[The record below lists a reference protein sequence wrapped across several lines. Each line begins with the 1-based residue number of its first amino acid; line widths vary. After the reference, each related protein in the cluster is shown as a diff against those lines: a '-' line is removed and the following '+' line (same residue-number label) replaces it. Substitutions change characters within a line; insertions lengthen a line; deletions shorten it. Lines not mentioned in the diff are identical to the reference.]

1 MNVMDWIT
9 FSIVIAC
16 LLVSAFFSA
25 SETALTGASRASML
39 RLSKQGNREAG
50 VVSSLFAMRE
60 RMIGALLLG
69 NNIANIG
76 ASALATGIFTAWFGE
91 VGVLYATGVMTV
103 LVVIFAEVLP
113 KTIAINAPDRVS
125 LLVARP
131 MKLMVYLL
139 GPLLTMIEAIVAVL
153 MKVLGIKIGAN
164 QPILSPTER
173 LRGAVDL
180 LHHEGKVEKQDRD
193 MFGGLLDLRELQVSD
208 VMVHRTEMVMIN
220 ADLPPEELVRE
231 VLATEYTRIPLWRD
245 KPENII
251 GVLHA
256 KDLLRAIRAVRGRH
270 RQHRRLDHRAAAVVR
285 AGNAPGLRT
294 AQGVPP
300 PQDPFRAGRRRIRR
314 SRGHGDAGGHSGR
327 NRRRYLRRA
336 RRGGGRRPRP
346 ARRLGGG
353 RRLGA
358 DPRSQP
364 RDGLASAR
372 RRGDHGRGPR
382 DPRGALDPRAR
393 PELYLPRLPLPRA
406 APRAQPHHRA
416 ADRRRCR
423 GRPRSRRRSRSGRA
437 RRSDV
442 SSAAPGRGP
451 SLRARF
457 GRKDSAASPGAC
469 ALIASACTEPCE
481 FRRQRRID
489 HAVAFDPALPFE
501 RRRHNINPEMRL
513 AARPV
518 AGMALMQM

>member
-1 MNVMDWIT
+1 MDWLT
-9 FSIVIAC
+9 FSIVVAC

-113 KTIAINAPDRVS
+113 KTIAINAPDRMA

-131 MKLMVYLL
+131 MMLTLLVL
-139 GPLLTMIEAIVAVL
+139 GPLLTVIETIVLALIKLFGISAGENQAAV
-153 MKVLGIKIGAN
+153 
-164 QPILSPTER
+164 LSPTDR

-180 LHHEGKVEKQDRD
+180 LHHEGKVEKHDRD

-231 VLATEYTRIPLWRD
+231 MLATEYTRIPLWRE

-256 KDLLRAIRAVRGRH
+256 KDLLRAIRAAEGDTSRIDVSTIA
-270 RQHRRLDHRAAAVVR
+270 L
-285 AGNAPGLRT
+285 PPWF
-294 AQGVPP
+294 VPEMRSVSE
-300 PQDPFRAGRRRIRR
+300 QLKAFRRRKTHFALVVDEYGEVEGMVTLEDILEEIV
-314 SRGHGDAGGHSGR
+314 GDISDEHDVVVAGV
-327 NRRRYLRRA
+327 
-336 RRGGGRRPRP
+336 
-346 ARRLGGG
+346 
-353 RRLGA
+353 
-358 DPRSQP
+358 
-364 RDGLASAR
+364 
-372 RRGDHGRGPR
+372 
-382 DPRGALDPRAR
+382 
-393 PELYLPRLPLPRA
+393 
-406 APRAQPHHRA
+406 RAQPDGSVVVDGSVPIRDLNRA
-416 ADRRRCR
+416 MDWRLPDEEATTVAGLVIHEARSIPERGQSFTFHGFRFRVLRRERNR
-423 GRPRSRRRSRSGRA
+423 ITA
-437 RRSDV
+437 
-442 SSAAPGRGP
+442 
-451 SLRARF
+451 LR
-457 GRKDSAASPGAC
+457 
-469 ALIASACTEPCE
+469 I
-481 FRRQRRID
+481 
-489 HAVAFDPALPFE
+489 V
-501 RRRHNINPEMRL
+501 
-513 AARPV
+513 PV
-518 AGMALMQM
+518 ARGEAEIEEKKPKRAGTAF